1 MRSSGLDA
9 HEYMTFSLMPPFGMR
24 TNTGRPWKAPSRSPL
39 APFSPY
45 TGPLNLYAPLLEDPG
60 SWRPE
65 KMVPS
70 RLRRKRA
77 APTPGAC
84 APLLVPTGCRHKG
97 GTVPVPGPRVFGFG
111 QPLSGK
117 RASTAACETLFWLA
131 EPPGAVEGRLACGS
145 LVIHVALPNAKPPPG
160 VAGFAMSAT
169 RQSRCHTYSFV
180 RVLRSMPNITLPR
193 SFAELP
199 PPTPD
204 TLVACSPPVSVSP
217 APRRTEPPS
226 PVPPR

>member
-1 MRSSGLDA
+1 M
-9 HEYMTFSLMPPFGMR
+9 MFSLIPPFGMR

-45 TGPLNLYAPLLEDPG
+45 TGPLNLYAPLLEPPG
-60 SWRPE
+60 SARPE

-70 RLRRKRA
+70 RLSRKRA

-84 APLLVPTGCRHKG
+84 APLLTPTGCRHRG
-97 GTVPVPGPRVFGFG
+97 CTVPVGVNGFGLG

-117 RASTAACETLFWLA
+117 RASTAACEGLLA
-131 EPPGAVEGRLACGS
+131 LAAPPGSVRAKLAWGS

-160 VAGFAMSAT
+160 VAGFARSAT

-180 RVLRSMPNITLPR
+180 
-193 SFAELP
+193 
-199 PPTPD
+199 
-204 TLVACSPPVSVSP
+204 
-217 APRRTEPPS
+217 
-226 PVPPR
+226 